1 MNDNNKKQLKKTG
14 RRPKEDPATI
24 RYTISFNE
32 QEHARFLALFDK
44 SGMQVKA
51 HFITSCIFDKTIK
64 TIQIDKGTV
73 DFYMRLTSFH
83 SQFRSIGVNYNQ
95 IVKLLYKNFS
105 EKKAAAFLYKL
116 EKQTA
121 EMAMLCQKIIQLT
134 EKFEEEYY
142 TAVDNCLGSQ
152 VDTMIERGY
161 DSVDI
166 IEREKHEKYLSEY
179 ADMLG
184 YLCEKRNIKL
194 WGDK

>member
-1 MNDNNKKQLKKTG
+1 MNDNKKKQLKKTG
-14 RRPKEDPATI
+14 RRPKEDPGSI
-24 RYTISFNE
+24 RYTISFNA
-32 QEHARFLALFDK
+32 QEHSRFLALFDK

-64 TIQIDKGTV
+64 TIKIDKGTV

-121 EMAMLCQKIIQLT
+121 EMAMLCQKIIQIT
-134 EKFEEEYY
+134 EEFE
-142 TAVDNCLGSQ
+142 A
-152 VDTMIERGY
+152 
-161 DSVDI
+161 
-166 IEREKHEKYLSEY
+166 KHLKKQS
-179 ADMLG
+179 
-184 YLCEKRNIKL
+184 
-194 WGDK
+194 

>member
-1 MNDNNKKQLKKTG
+1 MSENRKKQLKKTG
-14 RRPKEDPATI
+14 RPLKKDPANI

-32 QEHARFLALFDK
+32 QEHTRFLALFDK

-105 EKKAAAFLYKL
+105 EKKAGAFLYKL

-121 EMAMLCQKIIQLT
+121 EMAVLCQKII
-134 EKFEEEYY
+134 KISEEFDANYF
-142 TAVDNCLGSQ
+142 
-152 VDTMIERGY
+152 
-161 DSVDI
+161 
-166 IEREKHEKYLSEY
+166 KK
-179 ADMLG
+179 
-184 YLCEKRNIKL
+184 
-194 WGDK
+194 

>member
-1 MNDNNKKQLKKTG
+1 MNENNRKQLKKTG
-14 RRPKEDPATI
+14 RRPKEDPAKI

-32 QEHARFLALFDK
+32 GEHSRFLSLFDQ
-44 SGMQVKA
+44 SGMLVKA
-51 HFITSCIFDKTIK
+51 HFITSCIFEKTIK

-83 SQFRSIGVNYNQ
+83 SQFRSVGVNYNQ

-134 EKFEEEYY
+134 EEFE
-142 TAVDNCLGSQ
+142 AKNLKKQ
-152 VDTMIERGY
+152 
-161 DSVDI
+161 
-166 IEREKHEKYLSEY
+166 H
-179 ADMLG
+179 
-184 YLCEKRNIKL
+184 
-194 WGDK
+194 